1 MAYLCS
7 ADDVKE
13 ALGIPIPDNVDD
25 ARIELAVQAAT
36 NMIQQYCRRQFVAD
50 DTATARVY
58 VAVNPDLVF
67 TEDFYTTTGLVI
79 ETDGGADGSF
89 GTTWT
94 ASDYQ
99 LEPLNSETF
108 GESWPYHTVRAIGGL
123 YFPRD
128 YDQALVRVTA
138 KWGWTSVPPAVKQAA
153 ILQTITVFKSAD
165 APFGATPF
173 AETGILRLRS
183 ALHPT
188 AAALVQD
195 YRKDPVGIL

>member
-1 MAYLCS
+1 MANLCS
-7 ADDVKE
+7 ADEVKE

-25 ARIELAVQAAT
+25 ARIELAVSAAT
-36 NMIQQYCRRQFVAD
+36 NMIQQYCRRQFTAD

-67 TEDFYTTTGLVI
+67 IEDFYTTSGLVI
-79 ETDGGADGSF
+79 QTDGGADGSF

-94 ASDYQ
+94 AADYQ
-99 LEPLNSETF
+99 LEPLNGETF
-108 GESWPYHTVRAIGGL
+108 GEAWPYHTIRAIGSL

-138 KWGWTSVPPAVKQAA
+138 KWGWAAIPPAVKQAA

>member
-7 ADDVKE
+7 SDDVKE
-13 ALGIPIPDNVDD
+13 GLGIPIPDTVDD
-25 ARIELAVQAAT
+25 TRIELAVSAAT
-36 NMIQQYCRRQFVAD
+36 NMIQQYCRRQFTTDA
-50 DTATARVY
+50 TATARVY

-67 TEDFYTTTGLVI
+67 TEDFYTITGLII
-79 ETDGGADGSF
+79 ETDGGAN
-89 GTTWT
+89 GTFSTLWT

-99 LEPLNSETF
+99 LEPLNGENF
-108 GESWPYHTVRAIGGL
+108 GEAWPYHTIRATGGL
-123 YFPRD
+123 YFPMS
-128 YDQALVRVTA
+128 YQEALVRVTA
-138 KWGWTSVPPAVKQAA
+138 KWGWAEIPPAVKQAA
-153 ILQTITVFKSAD
+153 ILQSITVFKSSD